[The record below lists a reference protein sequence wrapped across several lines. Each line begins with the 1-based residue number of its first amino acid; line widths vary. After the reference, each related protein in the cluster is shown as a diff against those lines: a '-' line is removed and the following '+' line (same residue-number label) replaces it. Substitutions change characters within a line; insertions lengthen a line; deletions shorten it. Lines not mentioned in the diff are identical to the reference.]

1 MIVRCLFTC
10 YYWICKYVFP
20 SNITGTKLKISDN
33 IRYNEEVLEEALEKK
48 EYEEKINLYMNYD
61 EEEVETLIT
70 YNTQKFN
77 KYNCGYCTR
86 PIDIPIYMYNDE
98 TFCTPRCRANL
109 IQRDENY
116 SVKKQCVS
124 FSL

>member
-33 IRYNEEVLEEALEKK
+33 IKYNEEVLEEALEKK